1 MDYLTVQS
9 GQHPETLR
17 VTVLGVVL
25 VCLVLLVLYHVLV
38 AKKHFAA
45 SAAGL
50 QTSSWAL
57 RHAEQD
63 QLLVGSGKRASFQGS
78 VEPPVF
84 WGSSGG
90 VELDNYQHGA
100 EGHSLGVEQLDPSA
114 QAEVSGFRSGKSGFT
129 DAQLLMKAKGN

>member
-1 MDYLTVQS
+1 MEYLAVQA

-17 VTVLGVVL
+17 VTVLGAVL

-38 AKKHFAA
+38 AKKHFAE

-63 QLLVGSGKRASFQGS
+63 QLLVGNGKKAPFQGGA
-78 VEPPVF
+78 EPPVF

-100 EGHSLGVEQLDPSA
+100 EGHSLGVEHLDQSS
-114 QAEVSGFRSGKSGFT
+114 QADASGFRSGKAGFT
-129 DAQLLMKAKGN
+129 DAQLLMKANGH